1 MLFLLF
7 WKAESQIR
15 AVDQRCSLSSC
26 CQSDEAVIFW
36 FGVCLFV
43 CLILLFSLLFYVFPF
58 LFYWVLL
65 YSSLL
70 SDTISLYTLTPSTS
84 IPHQLLFFRPF
95 ICLDFPILVSIQSV
109 PYFSGCCSFWA
120 NRMLLSCYVF
130 KALILLLSY
139 KTKLDVAVGL
149 LFTVYF
155 SLCCTG

>member
-1 MLFLLF
+1 MDGAWWLTISHNLIQLSLGLE
-7 WKAESQIR
+7 WCTGD
-15 AVDQRCSLSSC
+15 AVLSSGVSQMWQ
-26 CQSDEAVIFW
+26 QS
-36 FGVCLFV
+36 FGLVFV
-43 CLILLFSLLFYVFPF
+43 CLILLLLLLLLFCVFPF
-58 LFYWVLL
+58 LFWVLL

-70 SDTISLYTLTPSTS
+70 SDTSPSLPRLFLTAFLLAISMPWLS
-84 IPHQLLFFRPF
+84 H
-95 ICLDFPILVSIQSV
+95 LVSVLSV
-109 PYFSGCCSFWA
+109 PYFFGGCSFWA